1 MRANR
6 PRSAGTATS
15 PTLAHARTIALA
27 AQKVVSSRT
36 VNHSSTASI
45 TPASSQQDHPAPQEV
60 GL

>member
-6 PRSAGTATS
+6 PRSAGTAIS

-45 TPASSQQDHPAPQEV
+45 TPASSQQA
-60 GL
+60 LA